1 MGRARCAKA
10 LLDAVDHHVADHL
23 AGDAGRCGDPADDL
37 AVVAIEGEGEPHHL
51 AVPAGELQAIRAP
64 PDIGAQRSDLAVVIA
79 GTAAP
84 GMPGQQQ
91 CVPLHQP
98 VDALGVD
105 WGQTVGSPLAL
116 EERGDPPVPV
126 ARSRV
131 DKAADSGCHFKIAVT
146 GLRSAFRTRALD
158 PLGDVRA
165 RQAERIGDLLHRE
178 PSDGTE
184 LDSKIAFFARASSNA
199 SLRISFSMVLRPSN
213 RSRSRTRS
221 STRRSSAAG
230 TTSSSARTAWR
241 PPSLISRL
249 QRNTR
254 LGLSPWRRAT

>member
-1 MGRARCAKA
+1 
-10 LLDAVDHHVADHL
+10 
-23 AGDAGRCGDPADDL
+23 
-37 AVVAIEGEGEPHHL
+37 
-51 AVPAGELQAIRAP
+51 
-64 PDIGAQRSDLAVVIA
+64 
-79 GTAAP
+79 
-84 GMPGQQQ
+84 MPGQQQ

-126 ARSRV
+126 GRSRV
-131 DKAADSGCHFKIAVT
+131 DKAADSGCHFKIAVP

-184 LDSKIAFFARASSNA
+184 LDSKIAFFARASSSA

-230 TTSSSARTAWR
+230 TTSSSARTAR
-241 PPSLISRL
+241 SEEHTSELQSLAYL
-249 QRNTR
+249 
-254 LGLSPWRRAT
+254 